1 MEIRTLQADEQSA
14 LFELLDAHP
23 PVDGQP
29 ARQWFE
35 RRAQHDPTWTPE
47 NVIVAVDHARL
58 LGCAWIVTRWLLV
71 LGHRIPA
78 GGLTGVFVEPE
89 SRGRGF
95 ARALVE
101 RVAEIMR
108 ERGMELSLTFTQRPA
123 VLEAQGW
130 QRWMG
135 QRAVLRRKDDGSQR
149 RGGDSGDGEP
159 NDVELEC
166 FDAESAR
173 GLSAMQAI
181 HSAYSSSRHGTVIRD
196 DDLWS
201 ASLALAGNPEEEV
214 WIARRDGLAVAYARA
229 AVLDEVLTVTEMG
242 RFEDGSSALARLI
255 RSLLEPR
262 DDDPLATGG
271 RVSSAVRDF
280 LMLPT
285 FDDIG
290 LTVSLEHE
298 GTTSHPMEEDR
309 GFIRCLNL
317 NAMAARLDVDLL
329 EDETP
334 GAFLER
340 ILPPDGFVFWPAD
353 RF

>member
-1 MEIRTLQADEQSA
+1 MEIRTLRADEQPA
-14 LFELLDAHP
+14 LLELLRDHP
-23 PVDGQP
+23 PMDGQP
-29 ARQWFE
+29 ALPIFE
-35 RRAQHDPTWTPE
+35 RRIRHDPTYAAE
-47 NVIVAVDHARL
+47 NVVVAASHGHL
-58 LGCAWIVTRWLLV
+58 LGCAWVLPRWLLV
-71 LGHRIPA
+71 LGHKIPT
-78 GGLTGVFVEPE
+78 GGLTGVYVEPG
-89 SRGRGF
+89 SRGQGF

-101 RVAEIMR
+101 KAADLMR
-108 ERGMELSLTFTQRPA
+108 ARGMELSLAFTARPA

-135 QRAVLRRKDDGSQR
+135 QRAVLRRNS
-149 RGGDSGDGEP
+149 GGASKAGAPAATG
-159 NDVELEC
+159 DVELER
-166 FDAESAR
+166 FDRKSQR

-196 DDLWS
+196 DALWR
-201 ASLALAGNPEEEV
+201 ASLELAGNPEEEI

-229 AVLDEVLTVTEMG
+229 AVIDEVLTVTEMG
-242 RFEDGSSALARLI
+242 RFEDGAGALARLI

-271 RVSSAVRDF
+271 RASAALRDF
-280 LMLPT
+280 LVLPT

-290 LTVSLEHE
+290 LTVGLEHE
-298 GTTSHPMEEDR
+298 GTNSHPMEEGR
-309 GFIRCLNL
+309 GYIRCLNL
-317 NAMAARLDVDLL
+317 GAMAARLDVDLL

-334 GAFLER
+334 SEFLER